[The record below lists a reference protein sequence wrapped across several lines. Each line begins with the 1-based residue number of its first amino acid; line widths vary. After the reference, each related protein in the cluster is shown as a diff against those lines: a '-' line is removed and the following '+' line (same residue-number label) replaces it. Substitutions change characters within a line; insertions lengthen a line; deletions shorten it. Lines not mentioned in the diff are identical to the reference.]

1 MKKNPLNRRKF
12 FALLGTGSLAI
23 AAQSITNFALGRE
36 KTTFPLQPESQTPQ
50 QAPAKP
56 ATNIKDAEKTPR
68 TANSMPGKFP
78 GKVVHIKNSK
88 SVVNDEPVEA
98 EAYKMIEQSMLALT
112 GQKSLKKAWRMFV
125 SPGERIGL
133 KVNPVAGKTLSTS
146 HAVVKSVIKQLT
158 ESGIDKKYITIW
170 DRREME
176 LTETG
181 FTAENYPGIRI
192 MGTEQ
197 KDAAGSFVDKDGKLY
212 GEKNIDKEWFYFAD
226 VEGTY
231 DAETMPYMVNGGK
244 NSYFTKIVTQELD
257 KIINIPI
264 LKNAGGSITNAMKN
278 LAFGAVSN
286 TGRLHAKLWN
296 DTCAE
301 VCAFSPLRDKV
312 VLNICDG
319 LKGCFNGGPGANPQF
334 FCNYNSILVA
344 SDAVALDRI
353 AYDIVAEKRIA
364 EGLQKVSAP
373 QVLTFLTMSTALGLG
388 VSDKEKIDLNV
399 IELG

>member
-1 MKKNPLNRRKF
+1 MKGNTLNRRKF
-12 FALLGTGSLAI
+12 FTLLGTGSIALAI
-23 AAQSITNFALGRE
+23 KSFSGQIFGKSVDGTQHQTQAR
-36 KTTFPLQPESQTPQ
+36 LQE
-50 QAPAKP
+50 KP
-56 ATNIKDAEKTPR
+56 ATNIGDAAKVPR
-68 TANSMPGKFP
+68 NESSMPGKFP
-78 GKVVHIKNSK
+78 GRVIHIKNSK
-88 SVVNDEPVEA
+88 SVVNDEPLES
-98 EAYKMIEQSMLALT
+98 EAYKMIEKAMLELT
-112 GQKSLKKAWRMFV
+112 QQQNLKKAWNQFV
-125 SPGERIGL
+125 NPGERIGL
-133 KVNPVAGKTLSTS
+133 KVNPVAGKTLATS
-146 HAVVKSVIKQLT
+146 HAVVKSVIRQLT

-176 LTETG
+176 LLDTG

-197 KDAAGSFVDKDGKLY
+197 QDANGSFTDKEGKLY
-212 GEKNIDKEWFYFAD
+212 GERNIDREWFYFAD
-226 VEGTY
+226 VEGSY

-244 NSYFTKIVTQELD
+244 YSYYSKIVTQELD

-301 VCAFSPLRDKV
+301 VCAFAPIRDKV
-312 VLNICDG
+312 VLNICDA

-334 FCNYNSILVA
+334 FCNYNSILIA
-344 SDAVALDRI
+344 SDPVALDRI

-364 EGLQKVSAP
+364 EGIQKTATP
-373 QVLTFLTMSTALGLG
+373 QALTFLTMSAALGLG
-388 VSDKEKIDLNV
+388 VSDREKIDLKV
-399 IELG
+399 VDLG